1 MTFDSMMLGVYTIPE
16 IKLNS
21 GTDWVALSGILLTA
35 VIVAIGAWTTIK
47 NFRATTDSQ
56 ERIAERHAAEQLE
69 HSKAQNVARNRQEW
83 INSLRMAV
91 SDFIAACFEIRA
103 IKKISLKN
111 YTIKPE
117 LFEDQMDLE
126 RHELE
131 IQSKLI
137 RAEGEAKKQLALIE
151 LYINPDESDSRE
163 LVRMAHIFYENS
175 GDQNFKMSYEVDEIV
190 KISQEIL
197 KTEWERV
204 KKMV

>member
-1 MTFDSMMLGVYTIPE
+1 MLWVYSIPE

-21 GTDWVALSGILLTA
+21 GTDWLALSGVLLTA
-35 VIVAIGAWTTIK
+35 IIVAIGAWTTIK

-56 ERIAERHAAEQLE
+56 ERIAGRHAAEQLE

-91 SDFIAACFEIRA
+91 SEFIAACFDIRA
-103 IKKISLKN
+103 LKQLSVKA
-111 YTIKPE
+111 YRIEPAC
-117 LFEDQMDLE
+117 FEDQIDLQ

-131 IQSKLI
+131 MKSKLI

-151 LYINPDESDSRE
+151 LYINPSEHDSLE
-163 LVRMAHIFYENS
+163 LVRLAHIFNNECGDLAFSISYEA
-175 GDQNFKMSYEVDEIV
+175 DTLIKMS
-190 KISQEIL
+190 QGIL

-204 KKMV
+204 KQMI